1 MEIYSPNAQYKSIT
15 FILDVFSSDIFE
27 IITWIRRPVVG
38 AADYL
43 RSMRRLYTVQNELN
57 QILNVDYETRER
69 LLNALTEIVSINI
82 YEEDID
88 EIEKKLEDK
97 ISELKDFDE
106 SFKKLKTFTAKL
118 DAYQQFEIFR
128 LSLIKLN
135 GRISSIREEIKSKI
149 WDKKENTGQLLVLDQ
164 MFFLIQELIKEAI
177 KNPEKVELWTRTAIS
192 LLKLEAFHMGK
203 ITFDDLQ
210 DYISELSI
218 LTLRAESI
226 PKNYNAIFEVL
237 EA

>member
-1 MEIYSPNAQYKSIT
+1 MENYYPNTQYKSIN

-38 AADYL
+38 AVDYL

-57 QILNVDYETRER
+57 QISNVDYETRER
-69 LLNALTEIVSINI
+69 LLNALTDIVSINI
-82 YEEDID
+82 YEEDIG
-88 EIEKKLEDK
+88 EIEKRLEDK
-97 ISELKDFDE
+97 ISEMKDFDE

-118 DAYQQFEIFR
+118 DAHQQFEVYR

-135 GRISSIREEIKSKI
+135 GRISSIRDGIKSKI

-164 MFFLIQELIKEAI
+164 MFFLIQELIKDAI
-177 KNPEKVELWTRTAIS
+177 KNPEKVELWTRIAIS
-192 LLKLEAFHMGK
+192 LLKLEAFHRGK
-203 ITFDDLQ
+203 ITFDELQ

-218 LTLRAESI
+218 LTLRAESV

>member
-1 MEIYSPNAQYKSIT
+1 MESYSPNAQYKSIT

-106 SFKKLKTFTAKL
+106 SFKKLKIFTAKL

-192 LLKLEAFHMGK
+192 LLKLEAFHRGK

>member
-1 MEIYSPNAQYKSIT
+1 M
-15 FILDVFSSDIFE
+15 
-27 IITWIRRPVVG
+27 
-38 AADYL
+38 
-43 RSMRRLYTVQNELN
+43 
-57 QILNVDYETRER
+57 
-69 LLNALTEIVSINI
+69 TEIVSINI

-106 SFKKLKTFTAKL
+106 SFKKLKIFTAKL

-192 LLKLEAFHMGK
+192 LLKLEAFHRGK

>member
-1 MEIYSPNAQYKSIT
+1 
-15 FILDVFSSDIFE
+15 
-27 IITWIRRPVVG
+27 
-38 AADYL
+38 
-43 RSMRRLYTVQNELN
+43 MRRLYTVQNELN

-106 SFKKLKTFTAKL
+106 SFKKLKIFTAKL

-192 LLKLEAFHMGK
+192 LLKLEAFHRGK